1 MRTLEENV
9 EMLSRA
15 IISEA
20 HNDGNQLIVE
30 AKAKAEAILHHAKQQ
45 AEAERARILD
55 QAARDAERLHSQASA
70 TAQLKARTML
80 LEHREKLLDRV
91 FDAAREQLPTVQ
103 QWSDYNDI
111 AAKLLREA
119 LLQLSAKDVSLQMD
133 DATRKIVTD
142 RIVDD
147 LSKEL
152 KITIKVGQP
161 LKNNKGIFAESAN
174 GHLNYD
180 NTFETRLTR
189 LQNTLRSPVYHLL
202 MGESL

>member
-30 AKAKAEAILHHAKQQ
+30 AKAKAEAILHHAQQQ
-45 AEAERARILD
+45 AEAERTRILD

-91 FDAAREQLPTVQ
+91 FDAAREQLSTVQ

-111 AAKLLREA
+111 AGKLLREA